1 MTTVGL
7 IIPGNIQFTGTVSS
21 PLFICN
27 QRVIAPIASGT
38 TSTISFGSMAGSYS
52 SLSQAYAATL
62 SVGTLLNYF
71 STGSSNT
78 SLISRAGNISTLT
91 VGSMSAS
98 IANVASLSAS
108 ICSITTLNA
117 AIANIATITGTTINL
132 PGSNIVNF
140 GSDQAGAAS
149 AGDIGYQIATP
160 GALDIYGAGVTVGSR
175 NVKIWDNLLVAG
187 TTSGAVANTGTVTG
201 ALMNFATYS
210 GSTLG
215 IAGAGSV
222 CNLNL
227 GGASGFAGTVTMPVL
242 TSTTG
247 GGFTVSASS
256 VYSSSYNPYN
266 AFDTNTGGT
275 TTAWVSANL
284 TYASITGSG
293 LNAGTYTGAY
303 TGSRST
309 TNSIGSSVFGEY
321 LQVQTPSPYQLQ
333 SYVLQGYAVSST
345 IHYLTGF
352 TIMGSVDGVSY
363 TIIDSR
369 VGQDCSSGKIFVA
382 PYQTQSCNYFR
393 LIINQ
398 DITTES
404 NIAATRIQNFAPV
417 FVTAYQLDITGP
429 SRITGSLTVVGALAK
444 DVGTF
449 QIPHPIRDGFDLLH
463 SFIEGPR
470 CDLIYRGR
478 RRLRQGK
485 AQVDIERES
494 SDAAAMTTG
503 TFEALCQNP
512 QAFVRN
518 NDSWDRV
525 RAVVSKNY
533 LDIECN
539 NVDSSV
545 MIDWMVV
552 AERKDSVIR
561 KWDKTDESGRL
572 ITEHRSA

>member
-38 TSTISFGSMAGSYS
+38 TSTISFGSMTGSYS

-78 SLISRAGNISTLT
+78 SLISRYGSISTLT
-91 VGSMSAS
+91 VGSISAS

-108 ICSITTLNA
+108 ICSITTLSSTV
-117 AIANIATITGTTINL
+117 ANIATITGTSINL

-160 GALDIYGAGVTVGSR
+160 GALDIYGAGVTIGSR

-187 TTSGAVANTGTVTG
+187 TTSGAIANTGTLTG
-201 ALMNFATYS
+201 VLMNFATYS

-215 IAGAGSV
+215 IVGNGSV

-227 GGASGFAGTVTMPVL
+227 GGATGFAGTVTMPVL
-242 TSTTG
+242 TTSTG

-256 VYSSSYNPYN
+256 LYSSSFNVYN
-266 AFDTNTGGT
+266 AFDVNTAGT
-275 TTAWVSANL
+275 VTFWACSSL
-284 TYASITGSG
+284 TYSTISGSIS
-293 LNAGTYTGAY
+293 GTYF
-303 TGSRST
+303 GSYVGTRAT

-321 LQVQTPSPYQLQ
+321 LQIQTPSPYQLQ
-333 SYVLQGYAVSST
+333 AYTLQGST
-345 IHYLTGF
+345 QSGSVHYLTGF

-363 TIIDSR
+363 TIID
-369 VGQDCSSGKIFVA
+369 VKAGQDCSSGKTFTA
-382 PYQTQSCNYFR
+382 PYQTQSCYYFR

-398 DITTES
+398 DITTEP
-404 NIAATRIQNFAPV
+404 TGFVRVQNFAPV
-417 FVTAYQLDITGP
+417 FVTAYQLDVAGM
-429 SRITGSLTVVGALAK
+429 SRITGSLTVIGALAK

-449 QIPHPIRDGFDLLH
+449 QIPHPIREGFDLLH

-478 RRLRQGK
+478 KRLRQGK

-494 SDAAAMTTG
+494 SDAGDMTSG
-503 TFEALCQNP
+503 TFQALCQNP
-512 QAFVRN
+512 QAFIRN
-518 NDSWDRV
+518 NESWDRV

-539 NVDSSV
+539 NSAFCEVV
-545 MIDWMVV
+545 DWMVV
-552 AERKDSVIR
+552 AERKDSIIQ
-561 KWDKTDESGRL
+561 KWDKTDEAGRL